1 MRLQTHTRRHSTTF
15 PVVVTR
21 INKARNTAMKID
33 IGVQGTR
40 CLGSI
45 WVKVELEISLP
56 SPVLFCWLCIVSIC
70 QNRKNYHIYKH
81 GSRRTVHIHAHELA
95 SRANTYWCIY
105 ESTRIPQLKKN
116 IYKSFKQ
123 TTKMPKILLL
133 FSCVRCGVTG
143 RKTNVC
149 LRLRHDNTQSARDVL
164 EDTQVKFLKNL
175 SGKNFQRN
183 TFMKTTFIV
192 GQLLLK
198 RLPAL
203 KVL

>member
-70 QNRKNYHIYKH
+70 QNRKNYHIYRH
-81 GSRRTVHIHAHELA
+81 RSRRTVHIHAHELA

-105 ESTRIPQLKKN
+105 ESTRIPQLFTNQLTRPQKCQKFSYCFRVN
-116 IYKSFKQ
+116 AVGLQEEKEMYVYALGTITHSRPE
-123 TTKMPKILLL
+123 TCWKIP
-133 FSCVRCGVTG
+133 R
-143 RKTNVC
+143 
-149 LRLRHDNTQSARDVL
+149 
-164 EDTQVKFLKNL
+164 
-175 SGKNFQRN
+175 
-183 TFMKTTFIV
+183 
-192 GQLLLK
+192 
-198 RLPAL
+198 
-203 KVL
+203 